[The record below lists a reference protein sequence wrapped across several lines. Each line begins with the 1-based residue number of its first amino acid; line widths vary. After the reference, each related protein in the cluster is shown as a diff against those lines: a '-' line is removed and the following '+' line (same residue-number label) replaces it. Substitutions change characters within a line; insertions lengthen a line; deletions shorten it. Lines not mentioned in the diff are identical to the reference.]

1 MKPLKLFLAIN
12 VICVFAASSQQLV
25 SGQLQDSLTNEPVQF
40 AHVSN
45 ITSNQMI
52 ITDVA
57 GFFRIPANVGDTI
70 VFSIVGYQ
78 KLGWVVKS
86 NWFDEPITLKLPK
99 DRLMLDEITIS
110 NIPSE
115 EVFKRRL
122 IEYTPQDTGFWY
134 HGMSEPKPYDDSPMS
149 EKQVN
154 NPLYAITQ
162 PTDFLYQKFSKQA
175 KEERKFHQVLQRES
189 VTHRVNQKFTRDWVQ
204 NLTGLEGD
212 ELTSFIYY
220 CDYSLDYLDRTPLY
234 MIQEDLLAKLE
245 DFQNMSP
252 G

>member
-1 MKPLKLFLAIN
+1 MLAIN
-12 VICVFAASSQQLV
+12 LICAFAASSQQLV

-40 AHVSN
+40 AHVNN
-45 ITSNQMI
+45 ITSNQMN

-57 GFFRIPANVGDTI
+57 GYFRIHANVGDTI

-78 KLGWVVKS
+78 KLGWEVKPG
-86 NWFDEPITLKLPK
+86 WFDQQIQLKLPQ
-99 DRLMLDEITIS
+99 DQLLLDEITIS

-122 IEYTPQDTGFWY
+122 IEHIPQDTGFWY
-134 HGMSEPKPYDDSPMS
+134 HGMSEPKPYDDSPIS
-149 EKQVN
+149 EKQLN
-154 NPLYAITQ
+154 NPLFAIMQ

-175 KEERKFHQVLQRES
+175 KEERKYHQVLQRES
-189 VTHRVNQKFTRDWVQ
+189 ITQRVHQKFTRDWVQ
-204 NLTGLEGD
+204 NVTGLEGD
-212 ELTSFIYY
+212 KLTSFIYY

-245 DFQNMSP
+245 DFQTICP